1 MYNPPPT
8 LQAEWGADLVSCIG
22 EKAAHHYDA
31 LLPTFLSELSR
42 CVAEEQTGPVLMNI
56 VNVK

>member
-1 MYNPPPT
+1 M
-8 LQAEWGADLVSCIG
+8 SCIG